1 MTAFVFGLVLF
12 SFVTGGKCNNVQC
25 AKIPIEN
32 LDPCKAFVLGTMSK
46 PSDECCT
53 GVKSWTTVPEGVVC
67 ECYRQSPKR
76 LSYKP
81 DQLRTTTLPFV
92 CQAPEF
98 YKYVACLV

>member
-12 SFVTGGKCNNVQC
+12 SFVTGGKCNDVQC
-25 AKIPIEN
+25 AKIPIGN

-53 GVKSWTTVPEGVVC
+53 DYGSGGGC
-67 ECYRQSPKR
+67 LRMLQSPKR